1 MLEFEPDFERRSSFV
16 DKGQSELKNRR
27 CPNPAC
33 SVHGSVGAGNFVS
46 HGFYRTRSG
55 KRRRSR
61 CVGCGQTFSSTN
73 GTPYDRLQH
82 RRATF
87 DPVVALR
94 VEGVSLSAI
103 SRVEGLAW
111 NTVARWLERAAAVC
125 RRFSHGRGTGFVVEE
140 LQADE
145 IRSFTGRKTR
155 PTWIVAAIEV
165 WSRLWPSTVVGRR
178 SYRNTWALMRDISTR
193 MEFATCPVIVTDGF
207 DFYEKVIRRVCGPA
221 VLLGQV
227 LKTRRHD
234 RIVQVDRRE
243 RMGASWRFEAGLTH
257 SADSSTLNTS
267 FIERLNLTIRQG
279 SAYLS
284 RRTLSHAR
292 SEDKLEAHLELLRCH
307 YNFVRPHG
315 ALQFGREVR
324 TPAMQAGLATRRLTF
339 REIFVGQPPSLLVL
353 IRIGAIACAVQGRLP
368 TAPGGDE
375 LAAA

>member
-55 KRRRSR
+55 KRRRYR
-61 CVGCGQTFSSTN
+61 CVG
-73 GTPYDRLQH
+73 
-82 RRATF
+82 
-87 DPVVALR
+87 
-94 VEGVSLSAI
+94 GVSLSAI

-155 PTWIVAAIEV
+155 PTWIFAAIEV

-207 DFYEKVIRRVCGPA
+207 DFYEKVIRRVFGPA

-257 SADSSTLNTS
+257 SEDSSTLNTS
-267 FIERLNLTIRQG
+267 FIKRMNLTIRQG

-292 SEDKLEAHLELLRCH
+292 SEDKLEEHLELLRCH

-339 REIFVGQPPSLLVL
+339 RETFVGQPPSLFVL

>member
-1 MLEFEPDFERRSSFV
+1 MAEAP
-16 DKGQSELKNRR
+16 G
-27 CPNPAC
+27 
-33 SVHGSVGAGNFVS
+33 
-46 HGFYRTRSG
+46 
-55 KRRRSR
+55 
-61 CVGCGQTFSSTN
+61 
-73 GTPYDRLQH
+73 
-82 RRATF
+82 
-87 DPVVALR
+87 R
-94 VEGVSLSAI
+94 V
-103 SRVEGLAW
+103 
-111 NTVARWLERAAAVC
+111 
-125 RRFSHGRGTGFVVEE
+125 TGFVVEE

-193 MEFATCPVIVTDGF
+193 MEFATCPLIVTDGF
-207 DFYEKVIRRVCGPA
+207 DFYEKVIRRVFGPA

-257 SADSSTLNTS
+257 SEDSSTLNTS
-267 FIERLNLTIRQG
+267 FIERMNLTIRQG

-284 RRTLSHAR
+284 RRTLSHAC
-292 SEDKLEAHLELLRCH
+292 SEDKLEEHLELLRCH

-324 TPAMQAGLATRRLTF
+324 TPAMQAGLATRRLRF
-339 REIFVGQPPSLLVL
+339 REIFVGQPPSF
-353 IRIGAIACAVQGRLP
+353 ISINPHRRDSRAPCRAGYRLP
-368 TAPGGDE
+368 RAGTSLRPPE
-375 LAAA
+375 